1 VISKLIGGPV
11 FVETKGIKIIFDT
24 GANGYILFSKEFGFD
39 LFHSLHSIYLRN
51 KIFVSR
57 EICGRR
63 RKNN

>member
-1 VISKLIGGPV
+1 L
-11 FVETKGIKIIFDT
+11 VETKGIKIIFDT
-24 GANGYILFSKEFGFD
+24 GANGYILLSKEFGFD

-63 RKNN
+63 RRKNN